1 MKLSIIIPAYNAGK
15 YIEACLDSVMDQGLN
30 DGEYEVIVVDD
41 GSTDNTSEIVA
52 RYPKVRYVRQENQGQ
67 SAARNRGLELANG
80 EYVWFVDSD
89 DTVVRHTIWRVL
101 DEAYANNLDVLTFN
115 LLGRADDKNVNDTYF
130 EGISAKTGP
139 VCSGIQYIAVNNYN
153 NGPWWYIFRK
163 NSISGLRFV
172 TGRYGEDGIFT
183 MELLMRTNRI
193 AHIAIT
199 CYNYIIRPGSTTQ
212 KRTREHMLKMI
223 DDYLF
228 VYHYMQNLIAQNNDR
243 LSAAA
248 SQRCHHRSKTY
259 LFFLLVRLV
268 QFPHG
273 GRLINDTV
281 AMLREENLYPVPQ
294 PYSGVRYVI
303 TSFIVNHYP
312 LLRLANILW
321 TWLKE

>member
-52 RYPKVRYVRQENQGQ
+52 RYQKVRYVRQENQGQ
-67 SAARNRGLELANG
+67 SAARNKGLELANG

-89 DTVVRHTIWRVL
+89 DTVVRQSIWRVL

-115 LLGRADDKNVNDTYF
+115 LFGCTEA
-130 EGISAKTGP
+130 EAISNISPESLSVKAGA
-139 VCSGIQYIAVNNYN
+139 VCSGTEYIANNNYN

-163 NSISGLRFV
+163 VSTHGLRFV

-183 MELLMRTNRI
+183 MELLMRTKRI
-193 AHIAIT
+193 AHVAIT
-199 CYNYIIRPGSTTQ
+199 AYNYIIRTGSTTK

-228 VYHYMQNLIAQNNDR
+228 VYHYMQNLISQNEER
-243 LSAAA
+243 LSVAA

-273 GRLINDTV
+273 RRLIKDTV
-281 AMLREENLYPVPQ
+281 AKLRAENLYPVPQ
-294 PYSGVRYVI
+294 PYGGVRYIV

-312 LLRLANILW
+312 LLCLANILW
-321 TWLKE
+321 TWLKK